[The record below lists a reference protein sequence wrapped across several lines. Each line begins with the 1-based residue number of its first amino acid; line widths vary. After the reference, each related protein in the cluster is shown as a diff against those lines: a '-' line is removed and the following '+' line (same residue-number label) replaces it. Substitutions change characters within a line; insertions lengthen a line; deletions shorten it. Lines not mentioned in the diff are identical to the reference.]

1 LKTDLIKLKEEKDE
15 NIRKITQL
23 EAEIKE
29 LNDKILLDNE
39 SFAQLEMEI
48 KIEKENLEKEI
59 ELRKNEAEMN
69 DQNTQKLKLEYQVNS
84 FNYSF
89 NQLFKLIFY
98 S

>member
-1 LKTDLIKLKEEKDE
+1 MKTDLIKLKEEKDE

-23 EAEIKE
+23 EAKIKE

-39 SFAQLEMEI
+39 SFAQLEMKT

-84 FNYSF
+84 LNNS
-89 NQLFKLIFY
+89 LWH
-98 S
+98 

>member
-1 LKTDLIKLKEEKDE
+1 LIKLKEEKDE

-39 SFAQLEMEI
+39 SFAQLEMKI

-59 ELRKNEAEMN
+59 ELRKNEAEVN

-84 FNYSF
+84 LNNS
-89 NQLFKLIFY
+89 LWH
-98 S
+98 

>member
-1 LKTDLIKLKEEKDE
+1 LIKLKEEKDE

-23 EAEIKE
+23 EAEIQE

-39 SFAQLEMEI
+39 SFAQLEMKI

-84 FNYSF
+84 LNNSLWY
-89 NQLFKLIFY
+89 
-98 S
+98 